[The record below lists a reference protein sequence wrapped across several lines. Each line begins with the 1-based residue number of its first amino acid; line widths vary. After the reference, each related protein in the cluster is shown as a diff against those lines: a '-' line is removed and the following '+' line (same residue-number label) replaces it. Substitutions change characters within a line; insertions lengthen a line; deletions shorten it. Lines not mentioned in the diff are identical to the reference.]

1 MANQVIIVPVT
12 SQKELLTIDGLTAL
26 FERLPSL
33 DAEDCNKFEK
43 DIKAIRQDL
52 KIHKTYSHKIWI
64 LK

>member
-12 SQKELLTIDGLTAL
+12 SQ
-26 FERLPSL
+26 
-33 DAEDCNKFEK
+33 EDCNKFEK